1 MEAGHMTRFSAI
13 VGGLLALV
21 VCGVLFTQASAQTAP
36 PWTTLFDGRN
46 LDAFNPVGTANWKI
60 ADGVVQADS
69 GTGFLVTKQPYGDFE
84 IKAEIWVDEKANSGI
99 FIRCADPAKI
109 GADSCYEVNVYDT
122 RPDPAYATGAIVDVA
137 KVTTPLKAGGK
148 WNTLE
153 VRAEGPRLMVT
164 FNGTRTV
171 DVQDAKHARG
181 PIGLQYGAGIVKFR
195 NVQIRA
201 LGR

>member
-1 MEAGHMTRFSAI
+1 MTRFSVI
-13 VGGLLALV
+13 VGGLLALA

-36 PWTTLFDGRN
+36 AWTTLFDGRN

-60 ADGVVQADS
+60 ADGAVQADS

-84 IKAEIWVDEKANSGI
+84 IKADIWVDEKANSGI

-109 GADSCYEVNVYDT
+109 GADTCYEVNVYDT

-137 KVTTPLKAGGK
+137 KVTTPMKAGGK

-153 VRAEGPRLMVT
+153 IRAEGPRLMVT
-164 FNGTRTV
+164 LNGMRTV

-181 PIGLQYGAGIVKFR
+181 PIGLQYGAGVVKFR
-195 NVQIRA
+195 NVQVRA

>member
-1 MEAGHMTRFSAI
+1 MTRFSVI
-13 VGGLLALV
+13 VGGLLALA

-36 PWTTLFDGRN
+36 AWTTLFDGRN

-84 IKAEIWVDEKANSGI
+84 IKADIWVDEKANSGI

-109 GADSCYEVNVYDT
+109 GADTCYEVNVYDT

-137 KVTTPLKAGGK
+137 KVTTPMKAGGK

-153 VRAEGPRLMVT
+153 IRAEGPRLMVT
-164 FNGTRTV
+164 LNGMRTV

-181 PIGLQYGAGIVKFR
+181 PIGLQYGAGVVKFR
-195 NVQIRA
+195 NVQVRA

>member
-1 MEAGHMTRFSAI
+1 MTRFSAI

-21 VCGVLFTQASAQTAP
+21 VGGVLFTQASAQTAP

-60 ADGVVQADS
+60 ADGAVQADS

-84 IKAEIWVDEKANSGI
+84 IKADIWVDEKANSGI

-109 GADSCYEVNVYDT
+109 GADSCYEVNVFDT

-137 KVTTPLKAGGK
+137 KVTTPMKAGGK

-164 FNGTRTV
+164 FNGIRTV

-181 PIGLQYGAGIVKFR
+181 PIGLQYGAGVVKFR

>member
-1 MEAGHMTRFSAI
+1 MTRFSAI

-21 VCGVLFTQASAQTAP
+21 VCGVLFTHASAQTAP

-46 LDAFNPVGTANWKI
+46 LDAFNPIGTANWKI
-60 ADGVVQADS
+60 ADGAVQADS

-84 IKAEIWVDEKANSGI
+84 IKADIWVDEKANSGI

-109 GADSCYEVNVYDT
+109 GADSCYEVNVFDT

-137 KVTTPLKAGGK
+137 KVTTPMKAGGK

-164 FNGTRTV
+164 FNGIRTV

-181 PIGLQYGAGIVKFR
+181 PIGLQYGAGVVKFR
-195 NVQIRA
+195 NVQIRS

>member
-1 MEAGHMTRFSAI
+1 MEAGTMKRFSVV
-13 VGGLLALV
+13 VGLLV
-21 VCGVLFTQASAQTAP
+21 VCGAYVHQVSAQT

-60 ADGVVQADS
+60 ADGAVQADS

-84 IKAEIWVDEKANSGI
+84 IKADIWVDEKANSGI

-137 KVTTPLKAGGK
+137 KVTTPMKAGGK

-164 FNGTRTV
+164 FNGVRTV
-171 DVQDAKHARG
+171 DVQDTKHARG
-181 PIGLQYGAGIVKFR
+181 PIGLQYGAGVVKFR
-195 NVQIRA
+195 NVQIRS
-201 LGR
+201 LNR

>member
-1 MEAGHMTRFSAI
+1 MTRFSVI
-13 VGGLLALV
+13 VGGLLALA
-21 VCGVLFTQASAQTAP
+21 VCGVLFTQASAQTTP
-36 PWTTLFDGRN
+36 PWTTLFDGKS

-60 ADGVVQADS
+60 ADGAVQADS

-84 IKAEIWVDEKANSGI
+84 IKADIWVDEKANSGI

-109 GADSCYEVNVYDT
+109 GADSCYEVNVFDT

-137 KVTTPLKAGGK
+137 KVTTPMKAGGK

-171 DVQDAKHARG
+171 DVQDTKHARG
-181 PIGLQYGAGIVKFR
+181 PIGLQYGAGVVKFR

>member
-1 MEAGHMTRFSAI
+1 MTRFSAI

-21 VCGVLFTQASAQTAP
+21 VCGALFTHVSAQTAP

-60 ADGVVQADS
+60 ADGAVQADS

-84 IKAEIWVDEKANSGI
+84 IKADIWVDEKANSGI

-109 GADSCYEVNVYDT
+109 GADSCYEVNVFDT

-137 KVTTPLKAGGK
+137 KVTTPMKAGGK

-164 FNGTRTV
+164 FNGIRTV

>member
-1 MEAGHMTRFSAI
+1 MTRFSAI

-21 VCGVLFTQASAQTAP
+21 VCGVLFTHASAQTAP

-60 ADGVVQADS
+60 ADGAVQADS

-84 IKAEIWVDEKANSGI
+84 IKADIWVDEKANSGI

-109 GADSCYEVNVYDT
+109 GADSCYEVNVFDT

-137 KVTTPLKAGGK
+137 KVTTPMKAGGK

-164 FNGTRTV
+164 FNGIRTV

-181 PIGLQYGAGIVKFR
+181 PIGLQYGAGVVKFR

>member
-1 MEAGHMTRFSAI
+1 MEVGHMTRFSVI
-13 VGGLLALV
+13 VGGLLALA

-36 PWTTLFDGRN
+36 AWTTLFDGRN

-60 ADGVVQADS
+60 ADGAVQADS

-84 IKAEIWVDEKANSGI
+84 IKADIWVDEKANSGI

-109 GADSCYEVNVYDT
+109 GADTCYEVNVYDT

-137 KVTTPLKAGGK
+137 KVTTPMKAGGK

-153 VRAEGPRLMVT
+153 IRAEGPRLMVT
-164 FNGTRTV
+164 LNGMRTV

-181 PIGLQYGAGIVKFR
+181 PIGLQYGAGVVKFR
-195 NVQIRA
+195 NVQVRA

>member
-1 MEAGHMTRFSAI
+1 MTRFSAI

-21 VCGVLFTQASAQTAP
+21 VCGVLFTQASAQTPP

-60 ADGVVQADS
+60 ADGAVQADS

-84 IKAEIWVDEKANSGI
+84 IKADIWVDEKANSGI

-109 GADSCYEVNVYDT
+109 GADSCYEVNVFDT

-137 KVTTPLKAGGK
+137 KVTTPMKAGGK

-153 VRAEGPRLMVT
+153 IRAEGPRLMVT
-164 FNGTRTV
+164 FNGIRTV

-181 PIGLQYGAGIVKFR
+181 PLGLQYGAGVVKFR

>member
-1 MEAGHMTRFSAI
+1 MTRFSAI

-21 VCGVLFTQASAQTAP
+21 VCGVLFTHASAQTAP

-60 ADGVVQADS
+60 ADGAVQADS

-84 IKAEIWVDEKANSGI
+84 IKADIWVDEKANSGI

-137 KVTTPLKAGGK
+137 KVTTPMKAGGK

-164 FNGTRTV
+164 FNGIRTV

-181 PIGLQYGAGIVKFR
+181 PIGLQYGAGVVKFR

>member
-1 MEAGHMTRFSAI
+1 MKRFSAI
-13 VGGLLALV
+13 DVWLLALV
-21 VCGVLFTQASAQTAP
+21 LCGGVLFNQASAQTSP

-46 LDAFNPVGTANWKI
+46 LDAFNPVGTANWRI
-60 ADGVVQADS
+60 VDGVVQADS

-84 IKAEIWVDEKANSGI
+84 IKSEIWVDEKANSGI

-109 GADSCYEVNVYDT
+109 GAATCYEVNVYDT

-153 VRAEGPRLMVT
+153 IRAEGPRLIVT
-164 FNGTRTV
+164 FNGVRTV
-171 DVQDAKHARG
+171 DVQDTKFARG
-181 PIGLQYGAGIVKFR
+181 SIGLQYGAGVVKFR
-195 NVQIRA
+195 LVQVRP
-201 LGR
+201 L

>member
-1 MEAGHMTRFSAI
+1 MRCVTAI
-13 VGGLLALV
+13 AGGLLALV
-21 VCGVLFTQASAQTAP
+21 LCGVFVTRTSAQATP
-36 PWTTLFDGRN
+36 PWATLFDGRN
-46 LDAFNPVGTANWKI
+46 LDALTPVGTANWRI
-60 ADGVVQADS
+60 AEGAVQADS

-84 IKAEIWVDEKANSGI
+84 IKADIWVDEKANSGI

-109 GADSCYEVNVYDT
+109 GADTCYEVNVYDT

-137 KVTTPLKAGGK
+137 KVTTPMKAGGK

-153 VRAEGPRLMVT
+153 IRAEGPRLMVT
-164 FNGTRTV
+164 FNGVRTV

-181 PIGLQYGAGIVKFR
+181 PIGLQYGAGVVKFR
-195 NVQIRA
+195 NVQIRS

>member
-1 MEAGHMTRFSAI
+1 MEAGTMKRFSVV
-13 VGGLLALV
+13 VGLLV
-21 VCGVLFTQASAQTAP
+21 VCGAFVHQASAQT

-60 ADGVVQADS
+60 ADGAVQADS
-69 GTGFLVTKQPYGDFE
+69 GTGFLVTRQPYGDFE
-84 IKAEIWVDEKANSGI
+84 IKADIWVDEKANSGI

-137 KVTTPLKAGGK
+137 KVTTPMKAGGK

-164 FNGTRTV
+164 FNGVRTV
-171 DVQDAKHARG
+171 DVQDTKHARG
-181 PIGLQYGAGIVKFR
+181 PIGLQYGAGVVKFR
-195 NVQIRA
+195 NVQIRS

>member
-1 MEAGHMTRFSAI
+1 MTRFSAI

-21 VCGVLFTQASAQTAP
+21 VCGVLFTQASAQTAS

-60 ADGVVQADS
+60 ADGAVQADS

-84 IKAEIWVDEKANSGI
+84 IKADIWVDEKANSGI

-109 GADSCYEVNVYDT
+109 GADSCYEVNVFDT

-137 KVTTPLKAGGK
+137 KVTTPMKAGGK

-164 FNGTRTV
+164 FNGIRTV

-181 PIGLQYGAGIVKFR
+181 AIGLQYGAGVVKFR

>member
-1 MEAGHMTRFSAI
+1 MTRFSAI

-21 VCGVLFTQASAQTAP
+21 VCGVLVTQASAQTAP

-46 LDAFNPVGTANWKI
+46 LEAFNPVGTANWKI
-60 ADGVVQADS
+60 ADGAVQADS

-109 GADSCYEVNVYDT
+109 GADTCYEVNVYDT

-137 KVTTPLKAGGK
+137 KVTTPVKAGGK

-153 VRAEGPRLMVT
+153 IRGEGPRLIVT
-164 FNGTRTV
+164 FNGLRTV
-171 DVQDAKHARG
+171 DVQDTKHARG
-181 PIGLQYGAGIVKFR
+181 PIGLQYGAGVVKFR
-195 NVQIRA
+195 NVQIRT

>member
-1 MEAGHMTRFSAI
+1 MTRFSAI

-21 VCGVLFTQASAQTAP
+21 VCGVLFTHASAQTA

-60 ADGVVQADS
+60 ADGAVQADS

-84 IKAEIWVDEKANSGI
+84 IKADIWVDEKANSGI

-137 KVTTPLKAGGK
+137 KVTTPMKAGGK

-164 FNGTRTV
+164 FNGIRTV

-181 PIGLQYGAGIVKFR
+181 PIGLQYGAGVVKFR
-195 NVQIRA
+195 NVQIRS